1 VPLAHEV
8 GVHTPHGPVRL
19 RQSEGLRSLLCGL
32 CLLIRFSI
40 LSAQQKQ
47 NRLLIRETV
56 IALDE
61 ADGVAADARGV
72 IKPFVA
78 RTVMLGSLGVRN
90 SRPERTGRSPWA
102 RSSDTRS
109 VFCARAFSSG
119 VK

>member
-1 VPLAHEV
+1 M
-8 GVHTPHGPVRL
+8 GKN
-19 RQSEGLRSLLCGL
+19 
-32 CLLIRFSI
+32 F
-40 LSAQQKQ
+40 
-47 NRLLIRETV
+47 RETLNERMQDP
-56 IALDE
+56 AFRAEWSNHLL
-61 ADGVAADARGV
+61 
-72 IKPFVA
+72 P